1 MSGSGGGQAEK
12 AAAANEGRRGN
23 IQGGQ
28 TDHAGRGIAATD
40 NAHPQ
45 RCTHDAAPSR
55 GRCVRGRDQVFGST
69 LEVGDHTE
77 TSGVCAA
84 KEIIHGS
91 EPITA
96 VLASND
102 RCAVGALY
110 TLLRGPAGRWST
122 AMRRRAVGPQ
132 LLNSRRSASA
142 HRARDRG
149 CFLQDVPRVEQTGAA
164 HRPGLTNVCRGHVR
178 RRADDDVR

>member
-1 MSGSGGGQAEK
+1 MGEYPICMSGSGGGQAEK

-28 TDHAGRGIAATD
+28 TDHAGRDIAATD

-69 LEVGDHTE
+69 SEVGDHAE
-77 TSGVCAA
+77 TSGVRAA
-84 KEIIHGS
+84 KEIIYGS

-102 RCAVGALY
+102 RCAVGALD
-110 TLLRGPAGRWST
+110 TLLRG
-122 AMRRRAVGPQ
+122 RAV
-132 LLNSRRSASA
+132 R
-142 HRARDRG
+142 
-149 CFLQDVPRVEQTGAA
+149 
-164 HRPGLTNVCRGHVR
+164 
-178 RRADDDVR
+178 